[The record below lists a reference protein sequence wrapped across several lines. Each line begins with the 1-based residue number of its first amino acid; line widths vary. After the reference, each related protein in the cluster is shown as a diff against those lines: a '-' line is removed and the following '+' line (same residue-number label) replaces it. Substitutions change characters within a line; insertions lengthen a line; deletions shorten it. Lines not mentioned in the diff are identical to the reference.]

1 MSPLTSA
8 RRRVLTA
15 AVAAA
20 ALVVAGACSADDD
33 SPTGGEVDQV
43 TYLTGFQAS
52 AHDAFMFVAQERGY
66 FEEAGIDLTIE
77 LGSGNQNLPILQ
89 AGQAQFTYIDLTGL
103 LMNIGS
109 GGVQPGDF
117 QALAAIH
124 HTTLAAFVAPVDAG
138 VEVPADLEGKR
149 IAAFLGS
156 PTYELVPAYAEMAGW
171 EFDPD
176 LLIGTSPQ
184 DLFTALATGQADLLS
199 TFIIQQGVVESVVE
213 KETVALPFNEYLD
226 DVLGTGLITT
236 SALAEENPDL
246 AIRFRDAALR
256 GLRET
261 LANPEEAINILQQ
274 FHPDAVAAVEPLVN
288 QIRVMDPYITG
299 QGEER
304 IGVLDEAHIVRCIS
318 VLVSSGVLESE
329 VAPDAILGDVTLLA
343 S

>member
-1 MSPLTSA
+1 MSPLTTA
-8 RRRVLTA
+8 RRVLA
-15 AVAAA
+15 ATAAA
-20 ALVVAGACSADDD
+20 AVLVVTGACSSDDKPAAGD
-33 SPTGGEVDQV
+33 EVDKV

-52 AHDAFMFVAQERGY
+52 AHDAFMFLAKERGY
-66 FEEAGIDLTIE
+66 FDEVGIDLTIE
-77 LGSGNQNLPILQ
+77 LGAGNQNLPLLE
-89 AGQAQFTYIDLTGL
+89 AGQAHFTYVDLTGL

-109 GGVQPGDF
+109 GNIEPGKF

-149 IAAFLGS
+149 IGAFLGS
-156 PTYELVPAYAEMAGW
+156 PTYELVPVYAEVAGW

-184 DLFTALATGQADLLS
+184 DLFTTLATGQVDLLS
-199 TFIIQQGVVESVVE
+199 TFIIQQGVVEATIG

-236 SALAEENPDL
+236 RELAEENPDL

-256 GLRET
+256 GLKET
-261 LANPEEAINILQQ
+261 LADPEGAIAALQAA
-274 FHPDAVAAVEPLVN
+274 HPDAVTAVEPLIN

-299 QGEER
+299 QGEDR

-318 VLVSSGVLESE
+318 VLVSSGVLETE
-329 VAPDAILGDVTLLA
+329 VEPSAILGEVTLLA